1 MATAMKEPTLGR
13 RVKIQPKGPI
23 CSRSS
28 AEIAIESTSVHAC
41 SLHTKQKSQVGVHT
55 PPAKPTLP
63 TELNSTE
70 PNQTEVNSTDL
81 NATFAQSNLR
91 LRNSFF
97 GHNKFSACRLSIL
110 QYTNRKRGSV
120 RFVRKTGKINIT
132 IKFNFR

>member
-1 MATAMKEPTLGR
+1 MKEPTLGR

-41 SLHTKQKSQVGVHT
+41 SLHTKQKSQVDVHT

-63 TELNSTE
+63 TELNSSE
-70 PNQTEVNSTDL
+70 PNQTEVNSTEL

-91 LRNSFF
+91 LRNSFL
-97 GHNKFSACRLSIL
+97 AT
-110 QYTNRKRGSV
+110 TNFQLAAFPFCNTLTANGDLCDSRG
-120 RFVRKTGKINIT
+120 KQEK
-132 IKFNFR
+132 